1 MCRYDVVGSNL
12 VASSSSDSMV
22 EGRMLCSATASEE
35 GLTACS
41 ATFLLSLAI
50 CWCVQK
56 QHLHFPRRRHCLHHS
71 SFQPVDGVLGRR
83 QRQYLVHEWNKVRE
97 HFSRP
102 SRCGVTIRGVLLL
115 LETLALVSARVGRVL
130 TPCRLRCVCRRA
142 YVVITTKSVDG
153 TLGPLV
159 KSLSDRGW

>member
-1 MCRYDVVGSNL
+1 ME
-12 VASSSSDSMV
+12 
-22 EGRMLCSATASEE
+22 EGRMLRSATASEE

-41 ATFLLSLAI
+41 AAFLLSLTI

-56 QHLHFPRRRHCLHHS
+56 QHLQFPRRPHCLHHS

-102 SRCGVTIRGVLLL
+102 SLCGVTIRGVLLL
-115 LETLALVSARVGRVL
+115 LESLALVSARVGRVL
-130 TPCRLRCVCRRA
+130 TLVGCVA
-142 YVVITTKSVDG
+142 TAAV
-153 TLGPLV
+153 
-159 KSLSDRGW
+159 